1 MRQRLGLRRR
11 KLLYAD
17 LRAGHLRW
25 RWLRWKLLLRE
36 RLGLPLRQ
44 LLHADLRAGE
54 LRRQRLRWNVLVRE
68 RLGLPRE
75 RHLLSA
81 QHEHLRP

>member
-1 MRQRLGLRRR
+1 MCQRLGLRRR
-11 KLLYAD
+11 KLLHAD
-17 LRAGHLRW
+17 LRSRDVRWRWLRRNVLVRDRLGLPRRQLLHTDLRSRDLRW
-25 RWLRWKLLLRE
+25 RWLRRNVLLR
-36 RLGLPLRQ
+36 Q
-44 LLHADLRAGE
+44 
-54 LRRQRLRWNVLVRE
+54 